1 MSLFLD
7 IATSSLSFRRQVRL
21 PSYFILSSS
30 SFLTQESQ
38 THYGQSLHKSL
49 IIGHFVGPE
58 LRGCHVVLAIYS
70 VEITILCLLQKR
82 GKTL

>member
-1 MSLFLD
+1 MSLLLD
-7 IATSSLSFRRQVRL
+7 IATSSLSFRRQFRL

-30 SFLTQESQ
+30 SFLTQENQ

-49 IIGHFVGPE
+49 IGHFVGPE

-70 VEITILCLLQKR
+70 VEITILCLLQK
-82 GKTL
+82 